1 MEDYGKLILRIGLG
15 IVFLYFGVS
24 QLISPQRWIDL
35 IPEVKFIYMNDI
47 FKQKI
52 ILMNGVFDCLIGLCF
67 ILGIFIKLI
76 SLLATLHLISIFI
89 FSLGFT
95 PSGFRDLGLAL
106 ASLSLFFLGDGK
118 FNLKKILNVKNKREN
133 N

>member
-15 IVFLYFGVS
+15 IVFLYFGIS
-24 QLISPQRWIDL
+24 QLIAPQRWIDL
-35 IPEVKFIYMNDI
+35 IPEVKFIYLNDI

-52 ILMNGVFDCLIGLCF
+52 VLINGVFDCLIGICF
-67 ILGIFIKLI
+67 ILGLLIKI
-76 SLLATLHLISIFI
+76 VSLLATLHLISIFL

-106 ASLSLFFLGDGK
+106 ASLSLFFLGEGRFK
-118 FNLKKILNVKNKREN
+118 LK
-133 N
+133 

>member
-15 IVFLYFGVS
+15 IVFLYFGIS
-24 QLISPQRWIDL
+24 QLIVPQRWIYL
-35 IPEVKFIYMNDI
+35 IPDIKVIYLNDI

-52 ILMNGVFDCLIGLCF
+52 VLINGIFDCLIGICF
-67 ILGIFIKLI
+67 ILGLFIKI
-76 SLLATLHLISIFI
+76 VSLLSTLHLLFIFF

-106 ASLSLFFLGDGK
+106 ASLSLFFLGAGNFK
-118 FNLKKILNVKNKREN
+118 LKKIF
-133 N
+133 

>member
-15 IVFLYFGVS
+15 IVFLYFGIS
-24 QLISPQRWIDL
+24 QLIFPQRWVDL
-35 IPEVKFIYMNDI
+35 IPEVKFVYMNDI

-52 ILMNGVFDCLIGLCF
+52 VLLNGFLDCLIGICF
-67 ILGIFIKLI
+67 ILGIFVKIV
-76 SLLATLHLISIFI
+76 SLLATLHLISIFL

-106 ASLSLFFLGDGK
+106 ASLSLYFLREGK
-118 FNLKKILNVKNKREN
+118 FKIGIKI
-133 N
+133 

>member
-15 IVFLYFGVS
+15 IVFLYFGIS
-24 QLISPQRWIDL
+24 QLITPERWIDL
-35 IPEVKFIYMNDI
+35 IPEVKFIYLNDI

-52 ILMNGVFDCLIGLCF
+52 IIMNGIFDCLIGTGF
-67 ILGIFIKLI
+67 ILGIFIKII
-76 SLLATLHLISIFI
+76 SLLATLHLLFIFF

-106 ASLSLFFLGDGK
+106 ASLSLFFLSAGNFK
-118 FNLKKILNVKNKREN
+118 LKKIF
-133 N
+133 